1 MRLLRRRRKERSKY
15 NRRPAALPRVFLRPI
30 FNYKKGNSRV
40 ASAAGVPEHLSN
52 SNYNCF
58 HIINCQIRGSSY
70 SKTPSFGKNTT
81 AKKIASYL
89 HKMPCIREPLRAA
102 RAVPPF
108 SFWGETSLRPEGR
121 GTRTAIPII
130 TILDFLF
137 YLHIGSGGTAF
148 FQHNIFPYKKKRN
161 AFSVPSQSII
171 HMLCPQYYPRAER
184 PARRRLMR
192 SGITTV

>member
-1 MRLLRRRRKERSKY
+1 MRLLRRRRKEKSKY
-15 NRRPAALPRVFLRPI
+15 NRRPAALPRVFLPQI
-30 FNYKKGNSRV
+30 FLYKKRNSRV

-58 HIINCQIRGSSY
+58 HTINCQIRGSSY

-81 AKKIASYL
+81 AKNSLLSSQNALY
-89 HKMPCIREPLRAA
+89 PGTPA
-102 RAVPPF
+102 RSAGGSPF

-130 TILDFLF
+130 TTLDFLF